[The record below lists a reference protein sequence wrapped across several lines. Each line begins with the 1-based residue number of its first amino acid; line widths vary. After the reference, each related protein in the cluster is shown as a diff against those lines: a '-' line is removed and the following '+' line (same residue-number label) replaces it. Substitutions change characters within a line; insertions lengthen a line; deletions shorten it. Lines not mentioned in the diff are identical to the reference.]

1 MNIIFINFI
10 KKTLTLTFNFI
21 FFQNQQEEQLNYLL
35 DNKMN

>member
-21 FFQNQQEEQLNYLL
+21 FFQNQQEQLNYLL